1 MMRIRALSDAE
12 RADWLRLF
20 RSRGVGPQT
29 FRQLLVR
36 FGSAAEAIDGAT
48 SLARSAGRS
57 GFAIAQKAAIAREI
71 DRAQKLGIRFIAAC
85 EPAYPKT
92 LRAIPD
98 PPPVIGVRGDASLLL
113 RDAVAIVGARNASAA
128 GRRIAASLAGGLG
141 QAGLIVVSG
150 LARGIDGAAH
160 EAALNTGTVAVV
172 AGGLDTVYPPE
183 HDKLMA
189 AVIERGAVVSEAPL
203 GLAAKA
209 RDFPKRNRIV
219 SGLSLGLVV
228 VEAAERS
235 GTLITARLA
244 AEQGREVFAVPGSP
258 LDPRS
263 HGTNAL
269 IKHGAILTAKTD
281 DVIEGIR
288 GVASR
293 SEEREESYV
302 PDRPVMMDTEERAAL
317 AARLLSLMSYTP
329 IHRDVLVRESGAG
342 PAAIADAL
350 LDLVLTGR
358 AAEMSGG
365 FYVLGDDEEALDP
378 TGSEGMRPSMY

>member
-1 MMRIRALSDAE
+1 MRLRALGDAE

-29 FRQLLVR
+29 FRQLLRR
-36 FGSAAEAIDGAT
+36 FGSAGEALEGAAA
-48 SLARSAGRS
+48 LARAAGRT
-57 GFAIAQKAAIAREI
+57 GLVIAPKADIAREM
-71 DRAQKLGIRFIAAC
+71 DRAHKLGIRFVAAC

-98 PPPVIGVRGDASLLL
+98 PPPVIALRGDASLVL
-113 RDAVAIVGARNASAA
+113 RDGVAIVGARNASAA
-128 GRRIAASLAGGLG
+128 GRRIAASLAAGLG
-141 QAGLIVVSG
+141 EAGLMITSG

-160 EAALNTGTVAVV
+160 EAALNTGTIAVV

-183 HDKLMA
+183 HDRLMA
-189 AVIERGAVVSEAPL
+189 AIIERGVVVSEAPL
-203 GLAAKA
+203 GLTARA

-269 IKHGAILTAKTD
+269 IRHGAILTTKAD

-288 GVASR
+288 GVAAR
-293 SEEREESYV
+293 SEEQEEAYV
-302 PDRPVMMDTEERAAL
+302 PGEPVVTDESERAAL
-317 AARLLSLMSYTP
+317 GEVLLGLMSYTP
-329 IHRDVLVRESGAG
+329 IHRDMLVRESGAG
-342 PAAIADAL
+342 PAAVADAL
-350 LDLVLTGR
+350 VDLVLAGQ

-365 FYVLGDDEEALDP
+365 LYVLGNDEDALDAAG
-378 TGSEGMRPSMY
+378 TGDIRSSMY